1 MHGPNDWEN
10 PTLLGINRLA
20 ARSILT
26 PYPDVK
32 SALTYKREKSPWFH
46 DLNGHWRFSLV
57 DKPAA
62 APKSFFAPEY
72 EDKKWDK
79 IEVPGNWTMQGYDYP
94 HYTNIQMPFLERPP
108 QVPENNPTGLYRRSF
123 NLPKNWQ
130 SRRTV
135 LHFGGVESMFYVYVN
150 GHLVGMSKDSRLPA
164 EFDITSVVKSGK
176 NSLAVKVLRWC
187 DGTFMEDQ
195 DHWHHAGI
203 HRDVFIYSTGKTYIG
218 DIQSS
223 ATLDDKYE
231 NGILEVKTSIGSM
244 DSISVGWLVQTV
256 LLDQQGKNIISKKL
270 LTPVQVFEDSYS
282 FIGNVAHCIQFVN
295 KPHQW
300 SAESPY
306 LYRLVVSLINP
317 RGKVQESVAL
327 KIGFKKIEVQNRELL
342 INGKAVLIKGVNRHD
357 HDDIK
362 GKVVTRESMLK
373 DIRTMKQFN
382 FNAVRSAHY
391 PNDPLWYQLC
401 DEYGL
406 YVIDEANIESHAY
419 WSYLSKNSDYNP
431 AFMDRFQRM
440 VLRDKNHACIMMW
453 SLGNECG
460 YGPIH
465 DAMAGWSRSYDQTRP
480 VHYEGVL
487 EFNIYKDQS
496 VTDVIPPMYFP
507 VDALIEWSNSGH
519 GDKPLILCEYAHAM
533 GNSPGGLNDYY
544 HAFENYPGLQGGFI
558 WDWRDQGLRKT
569 AENGKD
575 YWAYGGD
582 FGDEPNDLNFCI
594 NGMVWPDCTPHPGMY
609 EHKKLAQ
616 PLAVKALNLNR
627 GRISIENKQ
636 YFTSLDWL
644 KGSWELQVDGKTL
657 KKGNLG
663 KLNIEAG
670 DNKAYLLPFEKP
682 VLEKGQKCC
691 LLLRFET
698 NKKLNWVRE
707 GVEIAWE
714 QFQMPDTFGKVN
726 KQKTKIPPIKIP
738 HAELEKQKHLSNIT
752 CKKNLFAVDNQ
763 TGLLQDLS
771 VEGKKII
778 KSGPL
783 LNIWRAATD
792 NDGIKGQDD
801 QELKPLGRWQSWGL
815 DRLTFKH
822 QPPRFSQ
829 QKNGTVTVKCK
840 TTAQGSESAPII
852 THKTTMTFFPTG
864 DVVVDNTIRV
874 PKELDDLPRLGVSF
888 VLNRGYN
895 QLTWFGRGPHENYR
909 DRNAGSAIGQY
920 SGTVKEQY
928 VPYILPQ
935 ENGNKTD
942 TQWLILEN
950 KEGSGILIS
959 DMQDLEFSVGH
970 LTADDLFK
978 AHHTYELHPK
988 PEIYLNIDMF
998 QRGSGTGACGP
1009 DTSDPTIIGS
1019 GTYRF
1024 SFRLRP
1030 FATRIKDASRFARQ
1044 H

>member
-1 MHGPNDWEN
+1 MIYRNDWEN
-10 PTLLGINRLA
+10 PTLLGVNRLA
-20 ARSILT
+20 PRSILM
-26 PYPDVK
+26 PFPDSK
-32 SALTYKREKSPWFH
+32 SALDFNREKSPWFKS
-46 DLNGHWRFSLV
+46 LNGRWKFHLV
-57 DKPAA
+57 ARPDA
-62 APKSFFAPEY
+62 APKSFSAPGFN
-72 EDKKWDK
+72 DKQWDLVD
-79 IEVPGNWTMQGYDYP
+79 VPGNWTMQGYDYP
-94 HYTNIQMPFLERPP
+94 HYTNIQMPFSERPP

-130 SRRTV
+130 NRRTV
-135 LHFGGVESMFYVYVN
+135 LHFGGVESMFYVYLN

-164 EFDITSVVKSGK
+164 EFDISPVVKTGK
-176 NSLAVKVLRWC
+176 NALAVKVLRWC

-195 DHWHHAGI
+195 DHWHQAGI

-244 DSISVGWLVQTV
+244 DSISQGWQVQTA
-256 LLDQQGKNIISKKL
+256 LLDQQGKNIIPKNL

-300 SAESPY
+300 SAEAPY
-306 LYRLVVSLINP
+306 LYRLVVTLIDPN
-317 RGKVQESVAL
+317 GKVQESTAL
-327 KIGFKKIEVQNRELL
+327 KIGFKKIEIKNRELL
-342 INGKAVLIKGVNRHD
+342 INGKVVLIKGVNRHD

-362 GKVVTRESMLK
+362 GKVVTKESMLK

-419 WSYLSKNSDYNP
+419 WSYLSKNTDYNP

-440 VLRDKNHACIMMW
+440 VFRDKNHASIIMW

-465 DAMAGWSRSYDQTRP
+465 DAMASWSRSCDPTRP

-507 VDALIEWSNSGH
+507 VDALIEWSKSGH

-533 GNSPGGLNDYY
+533 GNSPGGLNDYF
-544 HAFENYPGLQGGFI
+544 HAFENYHGLQGGFI
-558 WDWRDQGLRKT
+558 WDWRDQGLKKT
-569 AENGKD
+569 ADNGKE

-582 FGDEPNDLNFCI
+582 FGDEPNDKNFCI

-616 PLAVKALNLNR
+616 PLAVNALNLNR

-644 KGSWELQVDGKTL
+644 TGRWELQVDGKTVQT
-657 KKGNLG
+657 GNLG
-663 KLNIEAG
+663 KLNIKPGEK
-670 DNKAYLLPFEKP
+670 KAYLLPLTKP
-682 VLEKGQKCC
+682 VMEKGQNCY

-698 NKKLNWVRE
+698 VKKLKWVGE

-714 QFQMPDTFGKVN
+714 QFQMPDTFGRVN
-726 KQKTKIPPIKIP
+726 KQKTKISQSTIP
-738 HAELEKQKHLSNIT
+738 HAQLEKRKHFSNIT
-752 CKKNLFAVDNQ
+752 CKNNRFAINAQ

-771 VEGKKII
+771 VDGKKVV

-792 NDGIKGQDD
+792 NDGIKGLDD
-801 QELKPLGRWQSWGL
+801 QELKPLGRWQNWGL
-815 DRLTFKH
+815 DRLTFEH
-822 QPPRFSQ
+822 QAPRFSQ
-829 QKNGTVTVKCK
+829 HKNGTVTVKCK
-840 TTAQGSESAPII
+840 TTAQGFESAPII
-852 THKTTMTFFPTG
+852 SHKTTMTFFPTG
-864 DVVVDNTIRV
+864 EVMVDNTIRI

-988 PEIYLNIDMF
+988 PDIYLNIDMF
-998 QRGSGTGACGP
+998 QRGVGTGACGP
-1009 DTSDPTIIGS
+1009 DTIDPYIIGS

-1044 H
+1044 